1 MSVLERL
8 KQKPV
13 NLNTNYRFPI
23 NIPILAELDFTEE
36 TFLEFV
42 KKLEGITAVEPKEL
56 KQKKVSAV
64 KAKMVMLEEEE
75 GEGEE
80 DSSSKGSDIGARLE
94 DDEARVKALESG
106 LDADLEEVAIE
117 KQLKEKS
124 ARKRAIKGISTLKPQ
139 DWAPI
144 EGKSIKTLAEK
155 EEPVRIKASK
165 YYMNNRE
172 KFINFINSKFS
183 HFKKELADN
192 AENISC
198 DNQSSGEFSLLIHQQ
213 LVRDYL
219 NLYTPYR
226 GLLLYHGLGS
236 GKTCTSIAIAEGMKN
251 AKKVFIMT
259 PASLEQNYL
268 SELKKC
274 GDEIYKKNQ
283 HWDWIPLPSSN
294 VEIETL
300 SAALQLPV
308 DYIKKGRGVFL
319 VDKTKTVSN
328 YQYLGIED
336 KNKLDD
342 QINEMIK
349 AKYTFIHYNGLR
361 RAKLS
366 QITNN
371 FETNIFDNSVI
382 IIDEAHNFI
391 SRIVNK
397 IDKEKPIPFDKKGK
411 QVMTAIAM
419 SLILYEML
427 LTAQNARVIL
437 LTGTPM
443 INYPNELG
451 ILFNILRGYIYT
463 WEISLDVKPG
473 QSINKE
479 MLHDLLI
486 KNKNMDYM
494 DYSNK
499 KLFITRNPFGFES
512 SFTSSSGTYA
522 GVSNELEKRS
532 KTKGEKVVVPVEHMS
547 NEDFERNIM
556 RTLHSAGIETV
567 TGPNSVI
574 IHPYKCLPD
583 KLEEF
588 VQWFI
593 SEDKTIKNPD
603 IFKRRIMGMT
613 SYFRSAQEQL
623 LPKYDV
629 AENFNIVSIPMS
641 DYQFD
646 VYELARYLERKQE
659 KGKPAAAPK
668 PGEIYTEPSS
678 TYRIFSRLYCNFVMP
693 PEVPR
698 PMPKEELNMEENEDA
713 IIKTDKGKEVVAKD
727 SDDLENFDDP
737 EYAVEEA
744 ALEKQGDSTY
754 VKRIMSAIQLL
765 KDNSSTYFSEKGL
778 QKYSPKYLEMLTNIT
793 DPTHIGLHLVY
804 SQFRTLEGIG
814 IFQMVLDY
822 HGFTQF
828 KIKQN
833 SQGQWELDIAPENRG
848 KPTYALYTGTESR
861 EEKEAVR
868 NIYNGDWEAQDL
880 SPALVEE
887 LKDISPNNN
896 LGEII
901 KIFMIT
907 ASGSEGI
914 NLRNTRYVHVM
925 EPYWHPVRTEQ
936 VIGRARR
943 ICSHKGLPRELQTV
957 EVFIYLMKFTEEQIA
972 SDKSIELKRKDLSKL
987 EYLVSPDSTDKAKIP
1002 FTSDQALFE
1011 ISVIKERISNQ
1022 LLKNIKEASIDCA
1035 TYSVGNTKEKLK
1047 CLTFGNP
1054 DSSSFSFNPNIAADN
1069 AGVVGQSNK
1078 KLITWKAK
1086 KITLKEGTK
1095 KIEYA
1100 YKAIDENTGE
1110 IYDLDSYTQALRT
1123 PGLEPTLIGT
1133 LNLKTKK
1140 VDYIK

>member
-1 MSVLERL
+1 MSLLENL
-8 KQKPV
+8 KQKPD
-13 NLNTNYRFPI
+13 NLNTNYSFPI
-23 NIPILAELDFTEE
+23 NIPILADLDFSED
-36 TFLEFV
+36 EFIGFIRR
-42 KKLEGITAVEPKEL
+42 LEGIHEKKEL
-56 KQKKVSAV
+56 EGIKGQKEGLKEGLKEGQQEV
-64 KAKMVMLEEEE
+64 KKGKLTKMNTKIIISDE
-75 GEGEE
+75 
-80 DSSSKGSDIGARLE
+80 SSESMN
-94 DDEARVKALESG
+94 DDEDRIKALESG
-106 LDADLEEVAIE
+106 SESESEEIVLE

-124 ARKRAIKGISTLKPQ
+124 ARKRAIKGISILKPQ
-139 DWAPI
+139 DWVPI
-144 EGKSIKTLAEK
+144 EGKSIKALAEK
-155 EEPVRIKASK
+155 VEPMRIKASK

-172 KFINFINSKFS
+172 KFVNFINSKFS

-198 DNQSSGEFSLLIHQQ
+198 DNQNSGDFSLLIHQQ

-251 AKKVFIMT
+251 AKKVIIMT

-274 GDEIYKKNQ
+274 GDDIYKKNQ
-283 HWDWIPLPSSN
+283 HWDWIPLPSN
-294 VEIETL
+294 NLELETL
-300 SAALQLPV
+300 SAALQISV
-308 DYIKKGRGVFL
+308 DYIKKSGGVFL
-319 VDKTKTVSN
+319 VDKTITVSN
-328 YQYLGIED
+328 YSFLTIEN

-361 RAKLS
+361 RTKLAQLTS
-366 QITNN
+366 N
-371 FETNIFDNSVI
+371 FETNIFDNSVVV
-382 IIDEAHNFI
+382 IDEAHNFI

-397 IDKEKPIPFDKKGK
+397 IEKEKPSAYDKKGK
-411 QVMTAIAM
+411 RNMTAIAM

-427 LTAQNARVIL
+427 LTAQNARIIL

-463 WEISLDVKPG
+463 WEFSLDVKPG

-479 MLHDLLI
+479 MLHELLI
-486 KNKNMDYM
+486 KNKNMDYL

-522 GVSNELEKRS
+522 GVSNEIEKRD
-532 KTKGEKVVVPVEHMS
+532 KTTKEKVVVPAEHMS
-547 NEDFERNIM
+547 NEDFEKNIM
-556 RTLHSAGIETV
+556 RLLHSAGIETIA
-567 TGPNSVI
+567 GPTAVV

-603 IFKRRIMGMT
+603 IFKRRIIGMT

-641 DYQFD
+641 EYQFTI
-646 VYELARYLERKQE
+646 YESARYKERKQE
-659 KGKPAAAPK
+659 KGQKAAPK
-668 PGEIYTEPSS
+668 PGELYTEPSS

-693 PEVPR
+693 PDIVR
-698 PMPKEELNMEENEDA
+698 PMPKEDVGEDVGEDVKELLD
-713 IIKTDKGKEVVAKD
+713 KDKGP
-727 SDDLENFDDP
+727 DDLNNFDDP

-744 ALEKQGDSTY
+744 ALEKQGDTTY
-754 VKRIMSAIQLL
+754 GKRILAAIQHL
-765 KDNSSTYFSEKGL
+765 KDNASKYFSEQGL
-778 QKYSPKYLEMLTNIT
+778 HKYSPKYLEMLNNIT
-793 DPTHIGLHLVY
+793 DPQHIGLHLVY

-828 KIKQN
+828 KIKTN
-833 SQGQWELDIAPENRG
+833 SQGQWELDIAEEDRG

-868 NIYNGDWEAQDL
+868 NIYNGDWEGAQDL

-887 LKDISPNNN
+887 LTDISPNNN

-901 KIFMIT
+901 KIFIIT

-914 NLRNTRYVHVM
+914 NLRNTRYVHIM

-943 ICSHKGLPRELQTV
+943 ICSHKSLPKALQTV
-957 EVFIYLMKFTEEQIA
+957 EVFMYLMKFTDEQIA

-987 EYLVSPDSTDKAKIP
+987 EYLIASGDSREKAKIP

-1047 CLTFGNP
+1047 CLTFGQT
-1054 DSSSFSFNPNIAADN
+1054 DSSSFAYNPNITLDN

-1078 KLITWKAK
+1078 KVITWKAK
-1086 KITLKEGTK
+1086 KVTLKEGTSK
-1095 KIEYA
+1095 VEYA
-1100 YKAIDENTGE
+1100 FKAIDENTGE
-1110 IYDLDSYTQALRT
+1110 LYDLESYTQALQV

>member
-1 MSVLERL
+1 MSLLEKL
-8 KQKPV
+8 KQKPDK
-13 NLNTNYRFPI
+13 LNTNYNFPI
-23 NIPILAELDFTEE
+23 NIPILEELDFTEDE
-36 TFLEFV
+36 FLEFFERLTAIKMGEKGEKEEKEEKVV
-42 KKLEGITAVEPKEL
+42 KKIIENVGKH
-56 KQKKVSAV
+56 KKAIAI
-64 KAKMVMLEEEE
+64 KAKYIIEDESSE
-75 GEGEE
+75 G
-80 DSSSKGSDIGARLE
+80 SSIGSRID
-94 DDEARVKALESG
+94 DDESRVQSLESN
-106 LDADLEEVAIE
+106 EEIE
-117 KQLKEKS
+117 EIKQLKEKKS
-124 ARKRAIKGISTLKPQ
+124 RKRAIKGISILKPQ

-144 EGKSIKTLAEK
+144 EGKSIKAMAEK
-155 EEPVRIKASK
+155 VEPIRIKASK

-183 HFKKELADN
+183 HFKQELKDN

-198 DNQSSGEFSLLIHQQ
+198 DNQSTGEFSLLIHQQ

-251 AKKVFIMT
+251 AKKIFIMT

-283 HWDWIPLPSSN
+283 HWDWIPLPTN
-294 VEIETL
+294 TKEIDTL
-300 SAALQLPV
+300 SAALQLSV
-308 DYIKKGRGVFL
+308 DYIKKSNGVFL
-319 VDKTKTVSN
+319 VDKTKSISN
-328 YQYLGIED
+328 YSYLSIEN

-366 QITNN
+366 QLTNN
-371 FETNIFDNSVI
+371 FETNIFDNSVVV
-382 IIDEAHNFI
+382 IDEAHNFI

-397 IDKEKPIPFDKKGK
+397 IDKEKSIAYDKKGK
-411 QVMTAIAM
+411 RNMTAIAM

-479 MLHDLLI
+479 MLHEILI

-512 SFTSSSGTYA
+512 SFTSSSGTYS

-532 KTKGEKVVVPVEHMS
+532 KTKGEKIVVPVEHMN
-547 NEDFERNIM
+547 NEDFERNII
-556 RTLHSAGIETV
+556 RLLHGAGIETIA
-567 TGPNSVI
+567 GPTAVI
-574 IHPYKCLPD
+574 IHPYKSLPD

-603 IFKRRIMGMT
+603 IFKRRIMGLT

-623 LPKYDV
+623 LPQYDV
-629 AENFNIVSIPMS
+629 TENFNIISIPMS

-646 VYELARYLERKQE
+646 VYELARYQERKQE
-659 KGKPAAAPK
+659 KGQKAAPK

-713 IIKTDKGKEVVAKD
+713 IIKTDKGKEAKN

-754 VKRIMSAIQLL
+754 VKRILAAIHFL
-765 KDNSSTYFSEKGL
+765 KEHSSEYFSEQGL
-778 QKYSPKYLEMLTNIT
+778 QKYSPKYLEMLNNIT

-833 SQGQWELDIAPENRG
+833 SQGQWEFDISEENRG

-868 NIYNGDWEAQDL
+868 NIYNGDWDAQDL

-914 NLRNTRYVHVM
+914 NLRNTRYVHIM

-943 ICSHKGLPRELQTV
+943 ICSHKGLPREFQTV
-957 EVFIYLMKFTEEQIA
+957 EVFMYLMKFTDEQIA

-987 EYLVSPDSTDKAKIP
+987 EYLVPPDLKLKAKIP

-1035 TYSVGNTKEKLK
+1035 TYSLGNTKEKLK
-1047 CLTFGNP
+1047 CLTFGQT
-1054 DSSSFSFNPNIAADN
+1054 DSSAFSYNPNIIADN
-1069 AGVVGQSNK
+1069 TGVVGQSNK
-1078 KLITWKAK
+1078 TIITWKAK
-1086 KITLKEGTK
+1086 KVTLKEGSK

-1100 YKAIDENTGE
+1100 FKQIDENIGE
-1110 IYDLDSYTQALRT
+1110 LYDLESYSQALVT
-1123 PGLEPTLIGT
+1123 PGLEPVLIGI